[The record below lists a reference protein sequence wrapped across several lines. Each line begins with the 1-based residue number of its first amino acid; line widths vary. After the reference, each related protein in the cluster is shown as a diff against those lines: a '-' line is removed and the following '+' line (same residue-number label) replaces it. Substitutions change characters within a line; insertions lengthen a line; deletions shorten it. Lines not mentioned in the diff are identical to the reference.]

1 MTRRHTLSA
10 TAALA
15 TCLVTLTACSSGGGR
30 PAAEAS
36 AAPNAEKPTTMTVAF
51 ITHGAPGDT
60 YWDIVKKG
68 AEDAARNDGV
78 ELQYSSDP
86 DGAGQAN
93 LVKQAVDKKVDGIA
107 VSLAKPEAMSANV
120 KAAVA
125 AGVPVVALNAGD
137 QQWRSLGA
145 LAFFGQDEKIAGQ
158 EAGGRLKSEGASK
171 VLCVIHEQG
180 NVGHEARCDGV
191 SAGFPGTE
199 KLYVNGA
206 DMGDVQSKI
215 TAKLQQDTGISH
227 VITLGAPFA
236 MTAISSI
243 QTSGSKTKLVT
254 FDLNKELVDQ
264 IKAGKV
270 EWAVDQQPYLQ
281 GYLSVESLYLTK
293 TNGNVVGGGRPVLTG
308 PAFVDAAN
316 VDKVAEFAAAGKR

>member
-1 MTRRHTLSA
+1 MSRRHVLTAAAGLTATLLTLSA
-10 TAALA
+10 
-15 TCLVTLTACSSGGGR
+15 CSSSGGKQAEST
-30 PAAEAS
+30 PAAGGA
-36 AAPNAEKPTTMTVAF
+36 KPTTMTVAF
-51 ITHGAPGDT
+51 LTHGAPGDT

-107 VSLAKPEAMSANV
+107 VTLAKPEAMSANV

-137 QQWRSLGA
+137 QQWKGLGV

-158 EAGGRLKSEGASK
+158 EAGARLTKEGATK
-171 VLCVIHEQG
+171 ALCVIHEQG
-180 NVGHEARCDGV
+180 NVGHESRCDGV
-191 SAGFPGTE
+191 KAGFPATE
-199 KLYVNGA
+199 KLYVNGT

-215 TAKLQQDTGISH
+215 TAKLQQDKAVSH
-227 VITLGAPFA
+227 VVTLGAPFA
-236 MTAISSI
+236 TTAVSSI
-243 QTSGSKTKLVT
+243 QSSGSSAKLVT
-254 FDLNKELVDQ
+254 FDLNKEVVDA

-270 EWAVDQQPYLQ
+270 AWAVDQQPYLQ
-281 GYLSVESLYLTK
+281 GYLAVDALYLNRS
-293 TNGNVVGGGRPVLTG
+293 NGNVVGGGRPVLTG
-308 PAFVDAAN
+308 PAFVDSAN
-316 VDKVAEFAAAGKR
+316 VDAVAQFAAAGKR